1 MPPFSRSIADE
12 GAAIKAFKLVDAGAY
27 QERGMVELLTKPETG
42 SPGTRKLADNLSD
55 LNAQVAANRRG
66 IALIDELID
75 EYGLEEVQAY
85 MGFVQENAE
94 LAVRDMLREY
104 AGRLIDERGGSGD
117 EISLASEDRMDDG
130 SVIRL
135 RLTLNRAE
143 GTAVFDFTGTS
154 AEVHGNWNAPP
165 AVTSAAVIYCVRCL
179 VNQEIPLNEGCLKP
193 IRIVV
198 PEGTFLSPSESA
210 AVVGGNVLTSQR
222 VTDVCLSAFGACADS
237 QGCMNNLTFGDET
250 FGYYETIGG
259 GAARDRIGTARRAR
273 SVT

>member
-1 MPPFSRSIADE
+1 MFRDGVIVFFVASRGHHADVGGITPGSMPPFSRSIADE

-210 AVVGGNVLTSQR
+210 AVVGGKRPDEPTRDGRLPVGVRR
-222 VTDVCLSAFGACADS
+222 VRGLAGVHEQPHL
-237 QGCMNNLTFGDET
+237 
-250 FGYYETIGG
+250 
-259 GAARDRIGTARRAR
+259 RR
-273 SVT
+273 